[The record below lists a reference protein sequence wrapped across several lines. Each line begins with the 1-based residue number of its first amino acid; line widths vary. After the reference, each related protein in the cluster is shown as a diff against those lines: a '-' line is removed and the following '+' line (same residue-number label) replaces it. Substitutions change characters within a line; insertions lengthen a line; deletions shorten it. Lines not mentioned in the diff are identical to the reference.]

1 MKPIPTIAFFNN
13 KGGVGKTSLVYHM
26 SWMLSELKH
35 TCLAVDLDPQS
46 NLTSLMLDEDKLE
59 ELWEDGKSEP
69 CTIYHAVYP
78 QLQGTGDVAMV
89 KETRISDKLYLLPGD
104 LRLSAFEDLLSSEWP
119 KAMDGQPSAFRVLT
133 SFSRCMQHCAM
144 NCGASYILVDVGP
157 NLGALNRAALIAC
170 DYVVV
175 PLAPDLFSLQGL
187 KNLGPT
193 LRSWQKEWSKR
204 RKNKPSY
211 LNIVLPRGDMK
222 PIGYIVQQ
230 HQVRLDRPVQAYQ
243 KWLARIPTV
252 YAESVLDTSA
262 HNVVVEN
269 DDNCIGMLKH
279 YASLVPLA
287 QEARKP
293 IFKLQAAD
301 GALGGHAESA
311 RKAGD
316 TYRKL
321 ALGIIDRCSTSRS
334 PASTR

>member
-26 SWMLSELKH
+26 SWMLSELQH

-46 NLTSLMLDEDKLE
+46 NLTSLMLEEDKLE
-59 ELWEDGKSEP
+59 DLWDDDYTNP
-69 CTIYHAVYP
+69 RTIYHAVYP
-78 QLQGTGDVAMV
+78 QLQGIGDVAMV
-89 KETRISDKLYLLPGD
+89 GETKISERLFLLPGD
-104 LRLSAFEDLLSSEWP
+104 LRLSKFEDPLSSEWP
-119 KAMDGQPSAFRVLT
+119 KAMGKQPSAFRVLT
-133 SFSRCMQHCAM
+133 SFSRCMQHCAE
-144 NCGASYILVDVGP
+144 NCGAEFVLVDVGP

-170 DYVVV
+170 DFVVV

-193 LRSWQKEWSKR
+193 LRTWRQEWSDR
-204 RKNKPSY
+204 RKNKPAD
-211 LNIVLPRGDMK
+211 LPITLPKGGMQ
-222 PIGYIVQQ
+222 PVGYIVQQ

-243 KWLARIPTV
+243 KWMARIPTV

-262 HNVVVEN
+262 SNVVVEN

-311 RKAGD
+311 RKAGE

-321 ALGIIDRCSTSRS
+321 ALGIINRCSTSSS